1 MKKII
6 IKLCSTIAK
15 LLLCVLLSAG
25 LIAAYGGAVL
35 QESYKLHPLSSAE
48 LAEASG
54 EAQLLSLED
63 LNK

>member
-15 LLLCVLLSAG
+15 LFLCVLLSAG

-54 EAQLLSLED
+54 EVQLIITG
-63 LNK
+63 K